1 MPVRNKQP
9 PNHPLATIYNN
20 KTTMQDADN
29 YKILKPIEQNS
40 EISQRQLARQ
50 LGVSLGKTN
59 YCLKALINVGII
71 KAKR

>member
-1 MPVRNKQP
+1 
-9 PNHPLATIYNN
+9 
-20 KTTMQDADN
+20 MQDADN